1 MSDEEKIEEFE
12 NNEENSDFD
21 YRNEESDYDDNS
33 DEGELKEL
41 EDLPEDSE
49 DSENDSDDEDD
60 SDDKEDSDKKE
71 SDKEKDAKEEKEKPF
86 WRDILE
92 MVIYFAAVFLL
103 AFLIVTFVGQRT
115 VVEGSSMSPTLSDG
129 DNLIV
134 DKITYRFSDP
144 KRFDVVVFPYQHAK
158 RTYYIKRIIG
168 LPGEEVFIDTEG
180 NIYINGQIL
189 EEDYG
194 AEVILNQGRAD
205 IPIKLEDD
213 EYFVLGDNRNNSSDS
228 RDFMVG
234 NIKRKDLIGRA
245 FVRIYPFKDF
255 CIIKHGEE

>member
-1 MSDEEKIEEFE
+1 
-12 NNEENSDFD
+12 
-21 YRNEESDYDDNS
+21 
-33 DEGELKEL
+33 
-41 EDLPEDSE
+41 
-49 DSENDSDDEDD
+49 
-60 SDDKEDSDKKE
+60 
-71 SDKEKDAKEEKEKPF
+71 
-86 WRDILE
+86 
-92 MVIYFAAVFLL
+92 
-103 AFLIVTFVGQRT
+103 
-115 VVEGSSMSPTLSDG
+115 MSPTLSDG

-168 LPGEEVFIDTEG
+168 LPGEEVLIDTEG

-205 IPIKLEDD
+205 IPIKLGDD

-245 FVRIYPFKDF
+245 FMRIYPFKDF